1 MLVYN
6 KYLTIYKYIVN
17 ISKGIDVNKTSDSN
31 ECRVCRYWD
40 FSKTNFTY
48 ETLVCNGCNFWFI
61 TKSEAVNTMKNV
73 DLNKKV
79 DNYDYEKIIYY
90 SDVV

>member
-1 MLVYN
+1 M
-6 KYLTIYKYIVN
+6 
-17 ISKGIDVNKTSDSN
+17 
-31 ECRVCRYWD
+31 
-40 FSKTNFTY
+40 
-48 ETLVCNGCNFWFI
+48 

>member
-1 MLVYN
+1 M
-6 KYLTIYKYIVN
+6 
-17 ISKGIDVNKTSDSN
+17 
-31 ECRVCRYWD
+31 
-40 FSKTNFTY
+40 
-48 ETLVCNGCNFWFI
+48 
-61 TKSEAVNTMKNV
+61 TKSEAVNTMKDV